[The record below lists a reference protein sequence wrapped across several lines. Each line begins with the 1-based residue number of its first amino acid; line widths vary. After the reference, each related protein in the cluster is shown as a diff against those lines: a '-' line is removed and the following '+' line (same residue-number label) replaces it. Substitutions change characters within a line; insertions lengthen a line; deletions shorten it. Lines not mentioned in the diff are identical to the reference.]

1 MGEQEQQSQ
10 AAARMGEREQQS
22 QAAARVRDLARR
34 FAERHPELLRRLK
47 EA

>member
-1 MGEQEQQSQ
+1 MSEDARREADMQQE
-10 AAARMGEREQQS
+10 AAV
-22 QAAARVRDLARR
+22 RVRELARR

>member
-1 MGEQEQQSQ
+1 MDNETPL
-10 AAARMGEREQQS
+10 ADP
-22 QAAARVRDLARR
+22 RVRELARR